1 MRIILIAAVARN
13 RAIGVDNRLPWRLPE
28 DLKNFKRRTRGHTLL
43 MGRNTWESLEGGP
56 LPGRRTIV
64 LSKTVEEVP
73 EDVVVVSTLA
83 EGIESA
89 RAAGEE
95 ELFIAGGGSVYAA
108 AEPYADQMLLTW
120 VDTEVEGDAFFP
132 DVDMSLWRES
142 ERRDFP
148 ADDRHAFPFSIRSYE
163 RIEGGR

>member
-13 RAIGVDNRLPWRLPE
+13 RAIGVDNGLPWRLPE

-43 MGRNTWESLEGGP
+43 MGRRTWESLEGGP

-64 LSKTVEEVP
+64 LSTTIDEVP

-83 EGIESA
+83 EGIERA
-89 RAAGEE
+89 RCAGEQ

-108 AEPYADQMLLTW
+108 AEPCADQMVPTW
-120 VDTEVEGDAFFP
+120 VDTEVDGDAFFP

-142 ERRDFP
+142 ERQDFA
-148 ADDRHAFPFSIRSYE
+148 ADDRHAFPFSIR
-163 RIEGGR
+163 